1 MPACCSTPSAREEFV
16 LGKVRN
22 MKNWLEKWASP
33 ELVAKYDE
41 GKVVGMIAAGLLPLW
56 TAGKL
61 DEAVEEVMRNL
72 SGVPEEEVPAV
83 RTKVGRY
90 LACFCEAIV

>member
-1 MPACCSTPSAREEFV
+1 MPACCSAVSEREEFV

-22 MKNWLEKWASP
+22 MKSWLEKWASP

-41 GKVVGMIAAGLLPLW
+41 SKVVGMIAAGLMPLW

-61 DEAVEEVMRNL
+61 DEAVEVVMRNL
-72 SGVPEEEVPAV
+72 SCVPDEDLAAV

-90 LACFCEAIV
+90 LACFCVAMV

>member
-1 MPACCSTPSAREEFV
+1 
-16 LGKVRN
+16 
-22 MKNWLEKWASP
+22 
-33 ELVAKYDE
+33 
-41 GKVVGMIAAGLLPLW
+41 MIAAGLMPLW

-72 SGVPEEEVPAV
+72 SGVPDEEVAAV

-90 LACFCEAIV
+90 LACFCEAMV